1 MASYTRDKKTGKP
14 VLQSQIQTP
23 YQPDALAADRAPAPA
38 EEPTKKDT
46 KE

>member
-14 VLQSQIQTP
+14 VLQSQIKTP
-23 YQPDALAADRAPAPA
+23 YQPDALTVDRTPAPA
-38 EEPTKKDT
+38 EEPAKKDT

>member
-14 VLQSQIQTP
+14 VLQSQIKTP
-23 YQPDALAADRAPAPA
+23 YQPDELTADRAPAA
-38 EEPTKKDT
+38 VEEPAKKES